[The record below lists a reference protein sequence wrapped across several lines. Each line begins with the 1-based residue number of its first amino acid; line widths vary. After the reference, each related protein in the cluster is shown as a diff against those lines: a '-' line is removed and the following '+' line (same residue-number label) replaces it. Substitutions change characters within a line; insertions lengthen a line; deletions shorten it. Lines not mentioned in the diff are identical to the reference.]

1 MKTLFLIFALTALTS
16 NLSHAQ
22 SKFELEPSQSM
33 LMTGKGQGQDGAIN
47 PYYGQDC
54 YAIVE
59 NSGQSE
65 FSVRI
70 QQKGKLIKNITISGQ
85 ETKRIKLLK
94 GHELYIDTN
103 SQDKVY
109 FKLDFEKIEN

>member
-1 MKTLFLIFALTALTS
+1 MKTLFLIFALTALTY

-33 LMTGKGQGQDGAIN
+33 LMTGKGKGQDGAIN
-47 PYYGQDC
+47 PFYGQDC

-59 NSGQSE
+59 NSGSSE

-70 QQKGKLIKNITISGQ
+70 QKKGKVIKNITLSAQ

-94 GHELYIDTN
+94 DQELYIDTN
-103 SQDKVY
+103 ALDKASL
-109 FKLDFEKIEN
+109 KLDFEKIEN